1 MEVIKHTHAHF
12 VGKLYVFT
20 RIVKVDAVP
29 DENICELED
38 NWGSPIVKDSE
49 YKK

>member
-1 MEVIKHTHAHF
+1 MFALPKEQEVGDFLIF
-12 VGKLYVFT
+12 I

>member
-1 MEVIKHTHAHF
+1 MEVIKHTHAHC
-12 VGKLYVFT
+12 GKLYVFT

>member
-12 VGKLYVFT
+12 VGNY
-20 RIVKVDAVP
+20 IVKVDAVP